1 MWLVRLFV
9 VGVLLLC
16 SPSFVEDGLYQP
28 TPPWRVMRASW
39 YGSGFEGKLM
49 ANGKAF
55 DPEAYTVASY
65 AYKLGR
71 RLLLRCNGVT
81 VTATVTDRGPHVAG
95 RELDVSQ
102 SLAEVLGFEDQ
113 GLANVGVM
121 PLAD

>member
-9 VGVLLLC
+9 VVVLLLC
-16 SPSFVEDGLYQP
+16 SPSFIADGLHQL
-28 TPPWRVMRASW
+28 TPPWRVMQASW
-39 YGSGFEGKLM
+39 YGPGFEGKLM
-49 ANGKAF
+49 ANGEEF

-81 VTATVTDRGPHVAG
+81 VMVTVTDRGPHIAG

-102 SLAEVLGFEDQ
+102 SLAVVLGFQDQ
-113 GLANVGVM
+113 GLANVAVM